1 MTEDVDE
8 IIFLGG
14 WIYQMYIDLFW
25 YDMHALMKKKD
36 VLMTAY
42 MM

>member
-8 IIFLGG
+8 IIFFGGGG

-25 YDMHALMKKKD
+25 YDMHA
-36 VLMTAY
+36 
-42 MM
+42 

>member
-8 IIFLGG
+8 IIFGGG

-25 YDMHALMKKKD
+25 YDMHA
-36 VLMTAY
+36 
-42 MM
+42 

>member
-8 IIFLGG
+8 IIFFWGGGG

-25 YDMHALMKKKD
+25 YDMHA
-36 VLMTAY
+36 
-42 MM
+42 